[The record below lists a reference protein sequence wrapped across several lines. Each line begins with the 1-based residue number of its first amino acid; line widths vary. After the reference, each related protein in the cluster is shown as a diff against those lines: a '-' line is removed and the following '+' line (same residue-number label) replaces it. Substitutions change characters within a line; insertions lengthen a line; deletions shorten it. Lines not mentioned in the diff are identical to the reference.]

1 MKLSGSFDVW
11 MADTYA
17 ALELIKFVGNPYNT
31 LRTYE
36 SPHFSYAIDDN
47 GYTTYKYNRVLD
59 DDEEVAPIQYQSL
72 AYQQAQAMIS
82 CAVNSGYY
90 TTQAHP
96 NAMSQS
102 SNDINCIIIT
112 TNRDHAV
119 RSVQWIRKTNS
130 GLVYATVGANFG
142 YQDGGVVLASMLF
155 LPEDRIL
162 VNDKVYSNE
171 TPDAFT
177 HDISIADTGFR
188 YLDLVLFRE
197 KFDEPLY

>member
-59 DDEEVAPIQYQSL
+59 DEEVAPIQYQSL
-72 AYQQAQAMIS
+72 AYQQAQ
-82 CAVNSGYY
+82 
-90 TTQAHP
+90 P
-96 NAMSQS
+96 NTMFQS
-102 SNDINCIIIT
+102 SNDINGIIIT
-112 TNRDHAV
+112 TNRDDEV

-142 YQDGGVVLASMLF
+142 YQDGGVVQASMLF

-162 VNDKVYSNE
+162 VNGKVYSNE

-177 HDISIADTGFR
+177 QDISIADTGFR